1 MATNET
7 IIKAIQAIKSTAQVS
22 VSNNDINTIVWE
34 NGETPISKADIEAKM
49 AELPTEEEEAT
60 ARKNLK
66 ASAKAKLIAGQ
77 PLTEEE
83 ADAIVL

>member
-1 MATNET
+1 M
-7 IIKAIQAIKSTAQVS
+7 IIDAILKINPNAKVTVVGSDIDTCEITWHNGTA
-22 VSNNDINTIVWE
+22 
-34 NGETPISKADIEAKM
+34 PISKADIEAM
-49 AELPTEEEEAT
+49 IPIVEAEYKEKET

-83 ADAIVL
+83 ADTIVL